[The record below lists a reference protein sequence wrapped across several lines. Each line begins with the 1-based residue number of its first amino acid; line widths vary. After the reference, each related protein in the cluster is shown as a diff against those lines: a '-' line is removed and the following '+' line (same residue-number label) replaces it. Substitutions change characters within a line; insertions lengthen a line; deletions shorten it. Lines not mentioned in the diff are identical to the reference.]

1 MKETSVAW
9 EQSADI
15 LREAY
20 VNCSAICESGGEKK
34 RKWERRWVCVELGET
49 GGGRRRMEV
58 EGGEVEG
65 GRRRKERQ
73 IEGEGV

>member
-1 MKETSVAW
+1 M
-9 EQSADI
+9 
-15 LREAY
+15 
-20 VNCSAICESGGEKK
+20 
-34 RKWERRWVCVELGET
+34 CVESGET

>member
-1 MKETSVAW
+1 M
-9 EQSADI
+9 
-15 LREAY
+15 
-20 VNCSAICESGGEKK
+20 
-34 RKWERRWVCVELGET
+34 CVELGET